1 MLSANEKLRLGM
13 INKIIQIY
21 WNSFEILDHE
31 VLLDN
36 DEIIPSSETLTQMPH
51 IAFLELQ
58 KELN

>member
-21 WNSFEILDHE
+21 WNSFEILNHE
-31 VLLDN
+31 VLPDN
-36 DEIIPSSETLTQMPH
+36 DEIIPSSEILTQMPY